1 MEITLKW
8 ERTKQNPMTKLLKC
22 STDSNVDIKV
32 SMFSVQ
38 NKLRSIIDAMILKIK
53 DLSSIV
59 SSPIC

>member
-8 ERTKQNPMTKLLKC
+8 EHTKQNPMMKLLKC
-22 STDSNVDIKV
+22 SMDSNVDIKV